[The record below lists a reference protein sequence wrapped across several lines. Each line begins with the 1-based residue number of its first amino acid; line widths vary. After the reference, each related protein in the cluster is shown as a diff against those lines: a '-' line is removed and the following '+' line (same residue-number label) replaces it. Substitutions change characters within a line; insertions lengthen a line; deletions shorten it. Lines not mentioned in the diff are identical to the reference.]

1 MVAAAVTAAAADSM
15 VHTDWVR
22 FAALAIAA
30 GAVARLLWIAAGL
43 VKLRRLRAEAA
54 PADASA
60 LLSDLQTSLG
70 TRAEVRYVARLQHP
84 VTFGVRRPVVLLPD
98 ALRAQPVEIQRAV
111 LAHELLHVQRRDW
124 GWLFVEEIVRA
135 ALWYQP
141 AAWWL
146 ISRIQLAR
154 EEVVDDLTVMV
165 TGRRKAY
172 VEALLA
178 FSDSTSLVP
187 TAAFARRRHLFRRIG
202 LVSREVDMSSQR
214 IVASCAFMAA
224 IVAAGSWYAVSAF
237 PLQHSMT
244 FVPAPQGG
252 PVRSS
257 SEPIPSRRRIR
268 FRAALNVRGDAVS
281 RRSGRRSGI
290 RQDNVPGHAG
300 RAGTRR

>member
-1 MVAAAVTAAAADSM
+1 M
-15 VHTDWVR
+15 
-22 FAALAIAA
+22 
-30 GAVARLLWIAAGL
+30 
-43 VKLRRLRAEAA
+43 
-54 PADASA
+54 
-60 LLSDLQTSLG
+60 
-70 TRAEVRYVARLQHP
+70 
-84 VTFGVRRPVVLLPD
+84 TFGVRRPVVLLPD
-98 ALRAQPVEIQRAV
+98 SLRARPADIQRAV

-214 IVASCAFMAA
+214 IVSSCAFMAA

-244 FVPAPQGG
+244 FVPAPQARA
-252 PVRSS
+252 RSA
-257 SEPIPSRRRIR
+257 
-268 FRAALNVRGDAVS
+268 RAAGQPDHAGESDPAPRDVREHAVS
-281 RRSGRRSGI
+281 GRSG
-290 RQDNVPGHAG
+290 G
-300 RAGTRR
+300 R